1 MFVNDEDDV
10 LDIANKFRKPQNKV
24 MWWHPPIKG
33 PWQTS
38 LIFHGGCPP
47 FVFNTEI
54 WAASF
59 KHTWSSFAIPTMG
72 LWTVYMNL
80 MEKKLFPLFSWLYK
94 YHRELLL
101 HFVLLYCGCLG
112 CEPVAA
118 GRAPSFLLRAFWW
131 SFRWGVSDITD
142 AAYLVNSSVPFADCT
157 SGQLFH

>member
-1 MFVNDEDDV
+1 MVASSHKGA
-10 LDIANKFRKPQNKV
+10 LTDITNLSWRLPTICFQYWDLGCKFQTHMKLIR
-24 MWWHPPIKG
+24 HPHHG
-33 PWQTS
+33 PLNS
-38 LIFHGGCPP
+38 IYE
-47 FVFNTEI
+47 FNGKET
-54 WAASF
+54 F
-59 KHTWSSFAIPTMG
+59 
-72 LWTVYMNL
+72 
-80 MEKKLFPLFSWLYK
+80 FPLFSWLYK

-142 AAYLVNSSVPFADCT
+142 AAYLVNSSVPFANCI